1 MPHLFGSSASYALVV
16 VVVVVAFGVLVII
29 HELGHFA
36 LARLCRM
43 RVDRFSVGFGPVLL
57 RRRGLETEWAV
68 SAIPFGGYV
77 KIAGMN
83 PGEAIAA
90 DDRSAYANQPA
101 WRRFL
106 VILAGPVMN
115 YLFAIVVAALML
127 ASLGFREA
135 LPDPV
140 VGEVVP
146 GGAAD
151 RAGFKAGDRVL
162 SVDGRPVATWDALV
176 AEVVAHPGKS
186 ASFELQREGQRAPLT
201 LPATPESAGGRG
213 RLGIVQGSRLVRAG
227 ATQAL
232 SAGFRL
238 TNERAAEILSDLG
251 RMVSG
256 RQRAELRGPLGIAQE
271 MARSARAG
279 AAPFVGIVW
288 LISIALGL
296 FNLLPLPALDG
307 GRLVF
312 LVYEIVTRRRVD
324 QRVESIVHTAGFIA
338 LFGLLLAV
346 TLLGDL
352 PSMFRH

>member
-1 MPHLFGSSASYALVV
+1 MPHLFGSSASYAVV
-16 VVVVVAFGVLVII
+16 VLLVVVAFGALVII
-29 HELGHFA
+29 HELGHFT

-43 RVDRFSVGFGPVLL
+43 RVERFSVGFGPVLL
-57 RRRGLETEWAV
+57 RRRGPETEWAV

-83 PGEAIAA
+83 PGEEVNP

-106 VILAGPVMN
+106 VILAGPAMN
-115 YLFAIVVAALML
+115 YLFAVLIAAAML

-140 VGEVVP
+140 VGDLMP
-146 GGAAD
+146 GGVAEH
-151 RAGFKAGDRVL
+151 AGFRPGDRVL
-162 SVDGRPVATWDALV
+162 SVDGRAVTTWEALV
-176 AEVVAHPGKS
+176 AEVVAHPGKP
-186 ASFELQREGQRAPLT
+186 ASFSVLREGQSTPIT
-201 LPATPESAGGRG
+201 IDATPEAAGGRG
-213 RLGIVQGSRLVRAG
+213 RLGIVQGARVVRAG
-227 ATQAL
+227 SGEAL
-232 SAGFRL
+232 RAGLHL

-256 RQRAELRGPLGIAQE
+256 RQRAELSGPLGIAQE

-279 AAPFVGIVW
+279 AAPFVGMVW

-324 QRVESIVHTAGFIA
+324 QRVENIVHMAGFIA

-352 PSMFRH
+352 PSMLRH